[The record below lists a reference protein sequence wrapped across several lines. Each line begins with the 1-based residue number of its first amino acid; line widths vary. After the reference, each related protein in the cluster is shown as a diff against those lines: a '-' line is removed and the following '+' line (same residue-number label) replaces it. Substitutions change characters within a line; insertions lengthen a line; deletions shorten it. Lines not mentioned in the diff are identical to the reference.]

1 MELQD
6 FMRSAPE
13 YQQILAGTNK
23 RRQLVTGM
31 AGSARSLLLSTLLA
45 DLKQPLLMVTDTAFH
60 AGQLADDLTNVLPDE
75 QVFNFPAEEMLAT
88 EIAVSS
94 PEARADRVRALHALQ
109 RQAPIVVISD
119 LAGLRRYLPQPSDFA
134 AASFTLVTG
143 QDYQLRDLQNQL
155 HQMGYVHEQLVAR
168 PGDFAVRGSIFD
180 IYPLDADYPVR
191 VDFFD
196 TQIDSLRTF
205 DPENQRSLETIEQ
218 ITVLP
223 ATELV
228 MNPTQL
234 SSGKAKL
241 SQLVDKYAN
250 TLSGD
255 ERQQLTAHFDELLVD
270 DAQPSTVPELGLY
283 AHLFYQEP
291 AGLLDYLT
299 TDGVVLF
306 DDYNRLIETDRQIST
321 DEANWITDRL
331 RTQSM
336 LPEQPLGHDFRQTI
350 REIKQVQ
357 VFFSLFQKGMGN
369 MRFDQLTNFISRDM
383 QKFFGQLPVLKTEI
397 ERWQKQHQ
405 TVVIMVNDQDRIS
418 KVNDT
423 LHDFEIKASLDKVS
437 NLTQGAVQ
445 VVPATLQNG
454 FELSAAGLVVVTEN
468 EMFAKVTKKRPR
480 RQTLANAERLR
491 SYTELKPGD
500 YVVHINH
507 GIGRFEGMQTLE
519 VDGVH
524 QDYITID
531 YQDNAKIFIP
541 VTQLNLI
548 QKYVSSEDKKPRV
561 NKLGGTEWAKTK
573 RKVASKIED
582 IADELVD
589 LYAARAAQKG
599 HAFPPDDAYQAEFEA
614 AFPYVETPDQLR
626 SIDEIK
632 HDMEQPKPMDRLL
645 VGDVGF
651 GKTEVALRAAFKAI
665 EDRKQVAFLVP
676 TTILAQQHYDTMTA
690 RFDGFPVKIGILS
703 RFDTP
708 KQMKATLAGVASGE
722 IDIVVG
728 THRLLSKDVIFK
740 DLGLLLVDE
749 EQRFG
754 VKHKE
759 RIKQMRAS
767 VDVLTLTAT
776 PIPRTLNMSM
786 IGVRDL
792 SVIETPPANRYPIQ
806 TYVME
811 ANPVAVQDGI
821 NRELARGGQVFY
833 LHNRIDDIERVV
845 DNVKQLVPDARVA
858 YIHGRMTE
866 TQLESVLYDFIRG
879 EYDVLVTTTIIET
892 GVDIPNVNTMFI
904 ENADHMG
911 LSQLYQLRG
920 RIGRSNRVA
929 YAYFTYQPNKV
940 LTEES
945 EKRLEAIRD
954 FTELGSGFKIA
965 MRDLSIRGAG
975 NLLGQ
980 QQHGFIDSVGYDL
993 YTQML
998 SQAVAKKRGQ
1008 SVQVRSDTEIEL
1020 GIEAYLPSEYIADE
1034 RQKIEI
1040 YKRIRELDNEAQY
1053 VEVDEDLIDRFGDY
1067 PQAVANLLAVGHL
1080 KMTADA
1086 ALISKIAR
1094 TDDVILVT
1102 LSAEGSRILSG
1113 EAIFKALSETKLRAT
1128 VSDNAGQLVV
1138 KLVIQPKMTET
1149 QWLAS
1154 LSAFVT
1160 ALAETVGV
1168 QTETRTA
1175 ETASTNA
1182 AD

>member
-6 FMRSAPE
+6 FMRQAPE
-13 YQQILAGTNK
+13 YQQVVAATNK
-23 RRQLVTGM
+23 TRQLITGIS
-31 AGSARSLLLSTLLA
+31 GSARTLMISTLFQDNAQSMLV
-45 DLKQPLLMVTDTAFH
+45 VTDTAFH
-60 AGQLADDLTNVLPDE
+60 AGQLVDDLQNLLDDE

-88 EIAVSS
+88 EIATSS
-94 PEARADRVRALHALQ
+94 PESRADRVRALHALQ
-109 RQAPIVVISD
+109 GETPVIVVTD
-119 LAGLRRYLPQPSDFA
+119 LAGLRRYLPQPEIFKQ
-134 AASFTLVTG
+134 ASLDIKTGGDYEMSTL
-143 QDYQLRDLQNQL
+143 QAKL
-155 HQMGYVHEQLVAR
+155 HEMGYVHEQLVAR
-168 PGDFAVRGSIFD
+168 PGDYAIRGSIMD

-196 TQIDSLRTF
+196 TEVDSLRTF
-205 DPENQRSLETIEQ
+205 DPANQRSIENVDSVA
-218 ITVLP
+218 ILP
-223 ATELV
+223 ATAFI
-228 MNPTQL
+228 L
-234 SSGKAKL
+234 S
-241 SQLVDKYAN
+241 D
-250 TLSGD
+250 D
-255 ERQQLTAHFDELLVD
+255 ELTAGKIALRKQVQKHATTLTGDDQKALISHFDVLLDD
-270 DAQPSTVPELGLY
+270 DATPSSTPELSLY
-283 AHLFYQEP
+283 AETFYSHA
-291 AGLLDYLT
+291 AGLTDYLSA
-299 TDGVVLF
+299 DGLVLL
-306 DDYNRLIETDRQIST
+306 DDYSRLLDADRRISE
-321 DEANWITDRL
+321 DEAGWVTDRL
-331 RTQSM
+331 RTHEMIPDQ
-336 LPEQPLGHDFRQTI
+336 ELGLDFRAVV
-350 REIKQVQ
+350 RELKQPQ
-357 VFFSLFQKGMGN
+357 LFFSLFQKGMGN
-369 MRFDQLTNFISRDM
+369 IRFGQLTNFTSRDM
-383 QKFFGQLPVLKTEI
+383 QKFFSQLPVLKTEI
-397 ERWQKQHQ
+397 ERWQKQQQ
-405 TVVIMVNDQDRIS
+405 TVVIMVNSEERIS

-423 LHDFEIKASLDKVS
+423 LHDFGITASLDKVT
-437 NLTQGAVQ
+437 NLAAGNVQ
-445 VVPATLQNG
+445 VVPATMQSG
-454 FELSAAGLVVVTEN
+454 FELPGGKLVVVTEN
-468 EMFAKVTKKRPR
+468 EMFAKVTKKRAR

-500 YVVHINH
+500 YVVHVNH
-507 GIGRFEGMQTLE
+507 GIGQFKGMQTME

-531 YQDNAKIFIP
+531 YQNNAQIFIP

-548 QKYVSSEDKKPRV
+548 QKYVSAEDKKPRI

-573 RKVASKIED
+573 RSVQRRIED
-582 IADELVD
+582 IADELVE
-589 LYAARAAQKG
+589 LYAQREAQKG
-599 HAFPPDDAYQAEFEA
+599 HAFPKDDTYQEEFEA
-614 AFPYVETPDQLR
+614 AFPYAETPDQLR
-626 SIDEIK
+626 STDEIK
-632 HDMEQPKPMDRLL
+632 HDMERSKPMDRLL

-665 EDRKQVAFLVP
+665 EDQRQVAFLVP
-676 TTILAQQHYDTMTA
+676 TTILAQQHYDTMVA
-690 RFDGFPVKIGILS
+690 RFEGFPVKIGILS

-708 KQMKATLAGVASGE
+708 AQIKETLAGLKAGD

-728 THRLLSKDVIFK
+728 THRLLSKDVEFK

-759 RIKQMRAS
+759 RIKQMRSS

-811 ANPVAVQDGI
+811 SSPSALQDGI
-821 NRELARGGQVFY
+821 ARELARGGQVFY
-833 LHNRIDDIERVV
+833 LHNRVDDIEMVTDHIRE
-845 DNVKQLVPDARVA
+845 LVPDARVG
-858 YIHGRMTE
+858 YIHGQMSE
-866 TQLESVLYDFIRG
+866 SQLETILYDFIRG

-892 GVDIPNVNTMFI
+892 GVDIPNVNTLFV

-1008 SVQVRSDTEIEL
+1008 SVQVRSDAEIEL
-1020 GIEAYLPSEYIADE
+1020 GIEAYLPDTYITDQ

-1040 YKRIRELDNEAQY
+1040 YKRIRELENDDQY
-1053 VEVDEDLIDRFGDY
+1053 VEIDEDLIDRFGDY
-1067 PQAVANLLAVGHL
+1067 PVEVANLLAVGKL

-1086 ALISKIAR
+1086 ALISKIR
-1094 TDDVILVT
+1094 RIEDNLTIT
-1102 LSAEGSRILSG
+1102 LTKQGSQQFSG
-1113 EAIFKALSETKLRAT
+1113 EDIFKALANTKLRAT
-1128 VSDNAGQLVV
+1128 VSDNSGMLVI
-1138 KLVIQPKMTET
+1138 KLVIQPKMTEA
-1149 QWLAS
+1149 QWLAGVT
-1154 LSAFVT
+1154 AFVDG
-1160 ALAETVGV
+1160 LAELAAAQPVGAV
-1168 QTETRTA
+1168 
-1175 ETASTNA
+1175 NA
-1182 AD
+1182 QKE